1 MIVFVSVFLGLI
13 ILTLFVQVISN
24 MRIVGGNELG
34 IISGVSGK
42 KGFQMISGGR
52 IFTIPLL
59 HRFAKMDLTPHTI
72 EVVVDSAIAEGVVPL
87 NVKATVSF
95 AIASNQAGRSL
106 AAIRILHMIDREE
119 ELKSLASNIIEGHL
133 RDSIATMTPVQVM
146 QDKDTLVAKMIN
158 VCKSDLENIGLEI
171 TTMNIADVDDHRLKG
186 VAEPDLYIA
195 LLKRV
200 QTVNAETK
208 ARKAIAESRA
218 NAVEQEEARTAEVGV
233 RNIDNNYEQLVAET
247 KVRIMTEKQLE
258 KVGIEKVL
266 QDMKAQEAA
275 LLSEIEAEKQKLEML
290 QHKYQAE
297 IVTPAMAEKERM
309 ILQAKQKTFSFLG
322 KAEGEIE
329 ELKETI
335 DIIRKNPESGN
346 KIYLIE
352 NFESL
357 IRPFAE
363 TLNFFPANNIS
374 VITGIEGRHEPISAI
389 HPSAI
394 EEMKNNIINN
404 ATAGA
409 VSQKTNGKTTPSDNS
424 N

>member
-13 ILTLFVQVISN
+13 IVTLLVQVISN

-34 IISGVSGK
+34 IVSGVSGP

-106 AAIRILHMIDREE
+106 AAIRILHMVTRED
-119 ELKSLASNIIEGHL
+119 ELKQLASNIIEGHL
-133 RDSIATMTPVQVM
+133 RDSIATMTPIQVM

-158 VCKSDLENIGLEI
+158 VCKMDLENIGLEI

-186 VAEPDLYIA
+186 VEEPDLYIA

-218 NAVEQEEARTAEVGV
+218 NAVEQEEARKAEVGV
-233 RNIDNNYEQLVAET
+233 RNIDNEYEQLVAET
-247 KVRIMTEKQLE
+247 KVRIMKEKQLE
-258 KVGIEKVL
+258 KVGIEKVF
-266 QDMKAQEAA
+266 QDMKAQEAVR
-275 LLSEIEAEKQKLEML
+275 LSEIEAERQKLEML
-290 QHKYQAE
+290 KHKYEAE
-297 IVTPAMAEKERM
+297 IVTPALAQKERM
-309 ILQAKQKTFSFLG
+309 ILQAKQQTFSFLG

-346 KIYLIE
+346 TIYLIE
-352 NFESL
+352 NFERL

-363 TLNFFPANNIS
+363 TLNYFPARNIS
-374 VITGIEGRHEPISAI
+374 VITGIEGKHEPISAI
-389 HPSAI
+389 HPNAI
-394 EEMKNNIINN
+394 EEMKNNLINM

-409 VSQKTNGKTTPSDNS
+409 VSKNRPSNPPADVVN
-424 N
+424 